1 MTEEYTTYK
10 NTDTDDGTKAK
21 EPMTVYDRLA
31 MLSVVVT
38 IIAWVVLSFNGVVA
52 LIISALA
59 FTGACFGLKASR
71 RLSRNVAITSIVA
84 SSVLMVVVGA
94 FLIVIYVGLSSV

>member
-1 MTEEYTTYK
+1 MAEDNITYE
-10 NTDTDDGTKAK
+10 NVDAEDDVKTK
-21 EPMTVYDRLA
+21 EPLNVYDKLA
-31 MLSVVVT
+31 MISIVVT

-52 LIISALA
+52 LIVSSLA
-59 FTGACFGLKASR
+59 FVGACFGLKASR

-94 FLIVIYVGLSSV
+94 FLIVIYVGLSTV